1 MIKCGGRNMRG
12 LLNGI
17 LECLDMNS
25 GTGLATEDSIQSMS
39 PFQRLFYTQV
49 HEKIGIDA
57 VFFLR
62 DANGV
67 AKVPLVYFS
76 VIQKYDA
83 KQVAELHRLSWNLG
97 EAPLLFVVT
106 PDEIL
111 IYNNYQAP
119 QAVEGGDLDPTAG
132 IIETLSLID
141 GVASQRA
148 ALQKYHR
155 SLLESGE
162 YWRRSRVR
170 FDVKSR
176 VDTTL
181 MSNLRI
187 MRRTLIHQISKR
199 CDESKE
205 TITSVVHSLLSRSIF
220 IKYLEER
227 KDSNGDTVFPQG
239 FFSGFLNSA
248 KRYTDVLNSKE
259 ATYCLFNS
267 LKEKFSGDTLQV
279 TEVETEIIT
288 QKDLDE
294 LRMFILG
301 DSELESKQLALWP
314 FYSFDIIPIQ
324 LISSIYELFF
334 HLSDEDDEKGTY
346 YTPLHLVNLV
356 MDEVYSW
363 EGEYKNTSFLDPSCG
378 SGIFLVEAYRRLV
391 CRWISQ
397 NSGCK
402 ITCDQLKFLLQ
413 NSIFGVDINEEAIRV
428 ASFSL
433 SLAMCDFLDPRSI
446 WDELSFPCL
455 LENNLITS
463 DFFDEEKSF
472 NNKRY
477 DVIIGNPPWQSKIT
491 KKTKMYLKKTNCVV
505 GDKQIAQAF
514 SIKCSTLCKQ
524 KGIICLL
531 MPSKGLLF
539 NRSDKNR
546 TYRKNLFNDN
556 NVLAI
561 INLSTYRKFLF
572 DHASG
577 PAAAII
583 YTPKNEE
590 IYQPIVYCT
599 PKPIYTM
606 EDLRRFSIDPTDIC
620 RIPRDI
626 IDDDRIWKIAMWG
639 APRDLE
645 LIGKIQ
651 STFAPMTLFIE
662 ENHMTTAE
670 GFKRGN
676 RKHRCNDFKGF
687 PLVDAKSFKPYYV
700 TSDELPT
707 VDFNDFEC
715 IVKNAR
721 EIFKAPH
728 LIVKQSHKN
737 GTFLSEV
744 LDYDAVFNHSLLGIH
759 GDISKLKYLSVII
772 GSRVFS
778 YYHILTNRKW
788 LVERDELEA
797 GDIWQTPIPSP
808 NGEELATACNI
819 FDELVF
825 SPTERQKAEKFVR
838 YMYRLKEYE
847 SYQIDDV
854 IDYVYDYFKKKQRS
868 VSFKRPSTDAYKRY
882 YYAIIGVLTNTFG
895 ASTDLSGDLYFG
907 DAPLSVLVV
916 NVGPRLANELNIIAS
931 NDRLNE
937 ILLSLDNSL
946 IDNQKMVFVRRNLRV
961 YQQDKIYIVKP
972 SQRKYWTYSAACR
985 DADEIFEDISKAWR

>member
-1 MIKCGGRNMRG
+1 MRE
-12 LLNGI
+12 LLKGI
-17 LECLDMNS
+17 FECLDINS
-25 GTGLATEDSIQSMS
+25 NTGLATEDSLPEMS

-49 HEKIGIDA
+49 HEKLGIDA
-57 VFFLR
+57 VYFLR
-62 DANGV
+62 DANGI
-67 AKVPLVYFS
+67 AKIPLIYFS
-76 VIQKYDA
+76 AIQKYDA
-83 KQVAELHRLSWNLG
+83 TKVAELHRLSWNLG

-106 PDEIL
+106 PDEVL
-111 IYNNYQAP
+111 IYNNYEAP
-119 QAVEGGDLDPTAG
+119 QALEAGNLDPTAG
-132 IIETLSLID
+132 IIETLSLTD
-141 GVASQRA
+141 GLASQRL

-162 YWRRSRVR
+162 YWRQNETR
-170 FDVKSR
+170 FDIQGR

-187 MRRTLIHQISKR
+187 MRKTLISQISKR
-199 CDESKE
+199 CNESKE
-205 TITSVVHSLLSRSIF
+205 TITSIVHSLLSRSIF

-227 KDSNGDTVFPQG
+227 KDSNGATVFPQG
-239 FFSGFLNSA
+239 FYSGFLESA
-248 KRYTDVLNSKE
+248 KCYTDVLNSKD

-267 LKEKFSGDTLQV
+267 LKEKFNGDTLQV
-279 TEVETEIIT
+279 AEIETEIIT

-294 LRMFILG
+294 LRTFILG

-334 HLSDEDDEKGTY
+334 HLSDEDDEKATY

-356 MDEVYSW
+356 MDEVYPW
-363 EGEYKNTSFLDPSCG
+363 EGEYKDTSFFDPSCG

-391 CRWISQ
+391 CRWMSQ
-397 NSGCK
+397 NDVHT
-402 ITCDQLKFLLQ
+402 ITCDQLNLLLK

-446 WDELSFPCL
+446 WGKLSFPRL
-455 LENNLITS
+455 LENNLIAS
-463 DFFDEEKSF
+463 DFFDKDKSF

-477 DVIIGNPPWQSKIT
+477 DVIIGNPPWQSNIT
-491 KKTKMYLKKTNCVV
+491 GKTKEYLKKANHVI

-514 SIKCSTLCKQ
+514 SIKCSELCKQ
-524 KGIICLL
+524 NGIICLL

-539 NRSDKNR
+539 NRSEKSR
-546 TYRKNLFNDN
+546 AYRENLFSDN
-556 NVLAI
+556 NVLAM
-561 INLSTYRKFLF
+561 INLSVYRKFLF

-583 YTPKNEE
+583 YTPKKEE
-590 IYQPIVYCT
+590 ISQPIIYCT
-599 PKPIYTM
+599 PKPTYTI
-606 EDLRRFSIDPTDIC
+606 EDVRKFSIDPTDIC

-645 LIGKIQ
+645 LIAKMQ
-651 STFAPMTLFIE
+651 STFAPMVSFIE
-662 ENHMTTAE
+662 ENHMATAE

-676 RKHRCNDFKGF
+676 RKTQCHDFEGL
-687 PLVDAKSFKPYYV
+687 PLVDAKTFKPYYV
-700 TSDELPT
+700 SSSELKT
-707 VDFNDFEC
+707 VDFDDFEC

-721 EIFKAPH
+721 EIFAAPH
-728 LIVKQSHKN
+728 LIIKQSHKN

-744 LDYDAVFNHSLLGIH
+744 LDYDAVFNHSLLGVH
-759 GDISKLKYLSVII
+759 GDMNMLKYLSVLI

-797 GDIWQTPIPSP
+797 GDIWQTPIPKPSD
-808 NGEELATACNI
+808 EEISEACDI
-819 FDELVF
+819 FDELVILP
-825 SPTERQKAEKFVR
+825 SKKQKAEKFAR
-838 YMYRLKEYE
+838 HMYRLKEYE
-847 SYQIDDV
+847 NYQIDDV
-854 IDYVYDYFKKKQRS
+854 IDYVYDYFKNKQHS
-868 VSFKRPSTDAYKRY
+868 VSFEQPSIDAYKLY
-882 YYAIIGVLTNTFG
+882 YHSIKEVLTNTFG
-895 ASTDLSGDLYFG
+895 TSVGLSGDLCFG
-907 DAPLSVLVV
+907 NAPLSVLV
-916 NVGPRLANELNIIAS
+916 LNIGRQSDKGLNVITS

-937 ILLSLDNSL
+937 ILSSLDSSL
-946 IDNQKMVFVRRNLRV
+946 VDNKQMVFVRRNLRI

-985 DADEIFEDISKAWR
+985 DADEIFEDVSKAWR

>member
-1 MIKCGGRNMRG
+1 MRE
-12 LLNGI
+12 LLKGI
-17 LECLDMNS
+17 FECLDINS
-25 GTGLATEDSIQSMS
+25 NTGLAAEDSLPEMS

-49 HEKIGIDA
+49 HEKLGIDA
-57 VFFLR
+57 VYFLR
-62 DANGV
+62 DANGI
-67 AKVPLVYFS
+67 AKIPLIYFS
-76 VIQKYDA
+76 AIQKYDA
-83 KQVAELHRLSWNLG
+83 TKVAELHRLSWNLG

-106 PDEIL
+106 PDEVL
-111 IYNNYQAP
+111 IYNNYEAP
-119 QAVEGGDLDPTAG
+119 QALEAGNLDPTAG
-132 IIETLSLID
+132 IIETLSLTD
-141 GVASQRA
+141 GLASQRL

-162 YWRRSRVR
+162 YWRQNETR
-170 FDVKSR
+170 FDIQGR

-187 MRRTLIHQISKR
+187 MRKTLISQISKR
-199 CDESKE
+199 CNESKE
-205 TITSVVHSLLSRSIF
+205 TITSIVHSLLSRSIF

-227 KDSNGDTVFPQG
+227 KDSNGATVFPQG
-239 FFSGFLNSA
+239 FYSGFLESA
-248 KRYTDVLNSKE
+248 KCYTDVLNSKD

-267 LKEKFSGDTLQV
+267 LKEKFNGDTLQV
-279 TEVETEIIT
+279 AEIETEIIT

-294 LRMFILG
+294 LRTFILG

-356 MDEVYSW
+356 MDEVYPW
-363 EGEYKNTSFLDPSCG
+363 EGEYKDTSFFDPSCG

-391 CRWISQ
+391 CRWMSQ
-397 NSGCK
+397 NDVHT
-402 ITCDQLKFLLQ
+402 ITCDQLNLLLK
-413 NSIFGVDINEEAIRV
+413 NSIFGVAINEEAIRV

-446 WDELSFPCL
+446 WGKLSFPRL
-455 LENNLITS
+455 LENNLIAS
-463 DFFDEEKSF
+463 DFFDKDKSF

-477 DVIIGNPPWQSKIT
+477 DVIIGNPPWQSNIT
-491 KKTKMYLKKTNCVV
+491 GKTKEYLKKANRVI

-514 SIKCSTLCKQ
+514 SIKCSELCKQ
-524 KGIICLL
+524 NGIICLL

-539 NRSDKNR
+539 NRSEKSR
-546 TYRKNLFNDN
+546 AYRENLFSDN
-556 NVLAI
+556 NVLAM
-561 INLSTYRKFLF
+561 INLSVYRKFLF

-583 YTPKNEE
+583 YTPKKEE
-590 IYQPIVYCT
+590 ISQPIIYCT
-599 PKPIYTM
+599 PKPTYTI
-606 EDLRRFSIDPTDIC
+606 EDVRKFSIDPTDIC

-639 APRDLE
+639 APRDIE
-645 LIGKIQ
+645 LIAKMQ
-651 STFAPMTLFIE
+651 STFAPMVSFIE
-662 ENHMTTAE
+662 ENHMATAE

-676 RKHRCNDFKGF
+676 RKTQCHDFEGL
-687 PLVDAKSFKPYYV
+687 PLVDAKTFKPYYV
-700 TSDELPT
+700 SSSELKT
-707 VDFNDFEC
+707 VDFDDFEC

-721 EIFKAPH
+721 EIFAAPH
-728 LIVKQSHKN
+728 LIIKQSHKN

-744 LDYDAVFNHSLLGIH
+744 LDYDAVFNHSLLGVH
-759 GDISKLKYLSVII
+759 GDMNMLKYLSVLI

-797 GDIWQTPIPSP
+797 GDIWQTPIPKPSD
-808 NGEELATACNI
+808 EEISEACDI
-819 FDELVF
+819 FDELVILP
-825 SPTERQKAEKFVR
+825 SKKQKAEKFAR
-838 YMYRLKEYE
+838 HMYRLKEYE
-847 SYQIDDV
+847 NYQIDDV
-854 IDYVYDYFKKKQRS
+854 IDYVYDYFKNKQHS
-868 VSFKRPSTDAYKRY
+868 VSFEQPSIDAYKLY
-882 YYAIIGVLTNTFG
+882 YHSIKEVLTNTFG
-895 ASTDLSGDLYFG
+895 TSVGLSGDLCFG
-907 DAPLSVLVV
+907 NAPLSVLV
-916 NVGPRLANELNIIAS
+916 LNIGRQSDKGLNVITS

-937 ILLSLDNSL
+937 ILSSLDSSL
-946 IDNQKMVFVRRNLRV
+946 VDNKQMVFVRRNLRI

-985 DADEIFEDISKAWR
+985 DADEIFEDVSKAWR

>member
-1 MIKCGGRNMRG
+1 MRE
-12 LLNGI
+12 LLKGI
-17 LECLDMNS
+17 FECLDINS
-25 GTGLATEDSIQSMS
+25 NTGLATEDSLPEMS

-49 HEKIGIDA
+49 HEKLGIDA
-57 VFFLR
+57 VYFLR
-62 DANGV
+62 DANGI
-67 AKVPLVYFS
+67 AKIPLIYFS
-76 VIQKYDA
+76 AIQKYDA
-83 KQVAELHRLSWNLG
+83 TKVAELHRLSWNLG

-106 PDEIL
+106 PDEVL
-111 IYNNYQAP
+111 IYNNYEAP
-119 QAVEGGDLDPTAG
+119 QALEAGNLDPTAG
-132 IIETLSLID
+132 IIETLSLTD
-141 GVASQRA
+141 GLASQRL

-162 YWRRSRVR
+162 YWRQNETR
-170 FDVKSR
+170 FDIQGR

-187 MRRTLIHQISKR
+187 MRKTLISQISKR
-199 CDESKE
+199 CNESKE
-205 TITSVVHSLLSRSIF
+205 TITSIVHSLLSRSIF

-227 KDSNGDTVFPQG
+227 KDSNGATVFPQG
-239 FFSGFLNSA
+239 FYSGFLESA
-248 KRYTDVLNSKE
+248 KCYTDVLNSKD

-267 LKEKFSGDTLQV
+267 LKEKFNGDTLQV
-279 TEVETEIIT
+279 AEIETEIIT

-294 LRMFILG
+294 LRTFILG

-356 MDEVYSW
+356 MDEVYPW
-363 EGEYKNTSFLDPSCG
+363 EGEYKDTSFFDPSCG

-391 CRWISQ
+391 CRWMSQ
-397 NSGCK
+397 NDVHT
-402 ITCDQLKFLLQ
+402 ITCDQLNLLLK

-446 WDELSFPCL
+446 WGKLSFPRL
-455 LENNLITS
+455 LENNLIAS
-463 DFFDEEKSF
+463 DFFDKDKSF

-477 DVIIGNPPWQSKIT
+477 DVIIGNPPWQSNIT
-491 KKTKMYLKKTNCVV
+491 GKTKEYLKKANRVI

-514 SIKCSTLCKQ
+514 SIKCSELCKQ
-524 KGIICLL
+524 NGIICLL

-539 NRSDKNR
+539 NRSEKSR
-546 TYRKNLFNDN
+546 TYRENLFSDN
-556 NVLAI
+556 NVLAM
-561 INLSTYRKFLF
+561 INLSVYRKFLF

-583 YTPKNEE
+583 YTPKKEE
-590 IYQPIVYCT
+590 ISQPIIYCT
-599 PKPIYTM
+599 PKPTYTI
-606 EDLRRFSIDPTDIC
+606 EDVRKFSIDPTDIC

-645 LIGKIQ
+645 LIAKMQ
-651 STFAPMTLFIE
+651 STFAPMVSFIE
-662 ENHMTTAE
+662 ENHMATAE

-676 RKHRCNDFKGF
+676 RKTQCHDFEGL
-687 PLVDAKSFKPYYV
+687 PLVDAKTFKPYYV
-700 TSDELPT
+700 SSSELKT
-707 VDFNDFEC
+707 VDFDDFEC

-721 EIFKAPH
+721 EIFAAPH
-728 LIVKQSHKN
+728 LIIKQSHKN
-737 GTFLSEV
+737 GAFLSEV
-744 LDYDAVFNHSLLGIH
+744 LDYDAVFNHSLLGVH
-759 GDISKLKYLSVII
+759 GDMNMLKYLSVLI

-797 GDIWQTPIPSP
+797 GDIWQTPIPKPSD
-808 NGEELATACNI
+808 EEISEACDI
-819 FDELVF
+819 FDELVILP
-825 SPTERQKAEKFVR
+825 SKKQKAEKFAR
-838 YMYRLKEYE
+838 HMYRLKEYE
-847 SYQIDDV
+847 NYQIDDV
-854 IDYVYDYFKKKQRS
+854 IDYVYDYFKNKQHS
-868 VSFKRPSTDAYKRY
+868 VSFEQPSIDAYKLY
-882 YYAIIGVLTNTFG
+882 YHSIKEVLTNTFG
-895 ASTDLSGDLYFG
+895 TSVGLSGDLCFG
-907 DAPLSVLVV
+907 NASLSVLV
-916 NVGPRLANELNIIAS
+916 LNIGRQSDKGLNVITS

-937 ILLSLDNSL
+937 ILSSLDSSL
-946 IDNQKMVFVRRNLRV
+946 VDNKQMVFVRRNLRI

-985 DADEIFEDISKAWR
+985 DADEIFEDVSKAWR

>member
-1 MIKCGGRNMRG
+1 MRE
-12 LLNGI
+12 LLKGI
-17 LECLDMNS
+17 FECLDINS
-25 GTGLATEDSIQSMS
+25 NTGLATEDSLPEMS

-49 HEKIGIDA
+49 HEKLGIDA
-57 VFFLR
+57 VYFLR
-62 DANGV
+62 DANGI
-67 AKVPLVYFS
+67 AKIPLIYFS
-76 VIQKYDA
+76 AIQKYDA
-83 KQVAELHRLSWNLG
+83 TKVAELHRLSWNLG

-106 PDEIL
+106 PDEVL
-111 IYNNYQAP
+111 IYNNYEAP
-119 QAVEGGDLDPTAG
+119 QALEAGNLDPTAG
-132 IIETLSLID
+132 IIETLSLTD
-141 GVASQRA
+141 GLASQRL

-155 SLLESGE
+155 SVLESGE
-162 YWRRSRVR
+162 YWRQNETR
-170 FDVKSR
+170 FDIQGR

-187 MRRTLIHQISKR
+187 MRKTLISQISKR
-199 CDESKE
+199 CNESKE
-205 TITSVVHSLLSRSIF
+205 TITSIVHSLLSRSIF

-227 KDSNGDTVFPQG
+227 KDSNGATVFPQG
-239 FFSGFLNSA
+239 FYSGFLESA
-248 KRYTDVLNSKE
+248 KCYTDVLNSKD

-267 LKEKFSGDTLQV
+267 LKEKFNGDTLQV
-279 TEVETEIIT
+279 AEIETKIIT

-294 LRMFILG
+294 LRTFILG

-356 MDEVYSW
+356 MDEVYPW
-363 EGEYKNTSFLDPSCG
+363 EGEYKDTSFFDPSCG

-391 CRWISQ
+391 CRWMSQ
-397 NSGCK
+397 NDVHT
-402 ITCDQLKFLLQ
+402 ITCDQLNLLLK

-446 WDELSFPCL
+446 WGKLSFPRL
-455 LENNLITS
+455 LENNLIAS
-463 DFFDEEKSF
+463 DFFDKDKSF

-477 DVIIGNPPWQSKIT
+477 DVIIGNPPWQSNIT
-491 KKTKMYLKKTNCVV
+491 GKTKEYLKKANRVI

-514 SIKCSTLCKQ
+514 SIKCSELCKQ
-524 KGIICLL
+524 NGIICLL

-539 NRSDKNR
+539 NRSEKSR
-546 TYRKNLFNDN
+546 AYRENLFSDN
-556 NVLAI
+556 NVLAM
-561 INLSTYRKFLF
+561 INLSVYRKFLF

-583 YTPKNEE
+583 YTPKKEE
-590 IYQPIVYCT
+590 ISQPIIYCT
-599 PKPIYTM
+599 PKPTYTI
-606 EDLRRFSIDPTDIC
+606 EDVRKFSIDPTDIC

-645 LIGKIQ
+645 LIAKMQ
-651 STFAPMTLFIE
+651 STFAPMVSFIE
-662 ENHMTTAE
+662 ENHMATAE

-676 RKHRCNDFKGF
+676 RKTQCHDFEGL
-687 PLVDAKSFKPYYV
+687 PLVDAKTFKPYYV
-700 TSDELPT
+700 SSSELKT
-707 VDFNDFEC
+707 VDFDDFEC

-721 EIFKAPH
+721 EIFAAPH
-728 LIVKQSHKN
+728 LIIKQSHKN

-744 LDYDAVFNHSLLGIH
+744 LDYDAVFNHSLLGVH
-759 GDISKLKYLSVII
+759 GDMNMLKYLSVLI

-797 GDIWQTPIPSP
+797 GDIWQTPIPKPSD
-808 NGEELATACNI
+808 EEISEACDI
-819 FDELVF
+819 FDELVILP
-825 SPTERQKAEKFVR
+825 SKKQKAEKFAR
-838 YMYRLKEYE
+838 HMYRLKEYE
-847 SYQIDDV
+847 NYQIDDV
-854 IDYVYDYFKKKQRS
+854 IDYVYDYFKNKQHS
-868 VSFKRPSTDAYKRY
+868 VSFEQPSIDAYKLY
-882 YYAIIGVLTNTFG
+882 YHSIKEVLTNTFG
-895 ASTDLSGDLYFG
+895 TSVGLSGDLCFG
-907 DAPLSVLVV
+907 NAPLSVLV
-916 NVGPRLANELNIIAS
+916 LNIGRQSDKGLNVITS

-937 ILLSLDNSL
+937 ILSSLDSSL
-946 IDNQKMVFVRRNLRV
+946 VDNKQMVFVRRNLRI
-961 YQQDKIYIVKP
+961 YQQDKICIVKP

-985 DADEIFEDISKAWR
+985 DADEIFEDVSKAWR

>member
-1 MIKCGGRNMRG
+1 MRE
-12 LLNGI
+12 LLKGI
-17 LECLDMNS
+17 FECLDINS
-25 GTGLATEDSIQSMS
+25 NTGLATEDSLPEMS

-49 HEKIGIDA
+49 HEKLGIDA
-57 VFFLR
+57 VYFLR
-62 DANGV
+62 DANGI
-67 AKVPLVYFS
+67 AKIPLIYFS
-76 VIQKYDA
+76 AIQKYDA
-83 KQVAELHRLSWNLG
+83 TKVAELHRLSWNLG

-106 PDEIL
+106 PDEVL
-111 IYNNYQAP
+111 IYNNYEAP
-119 QAVEGGDLDPTAG
+119 QALEAGNLDPTAG
-132 IIETLSLID
+132 IIETLSLTD
-141 GVASQRA
+141 GLASQRL
-148 ALQKYHR
+148 ALQNYHR

-162 YWRRSRVR
+162 YWRQNETR
-170 FDVKSR
+170 FDIQGR

-187 MRRTLIHQISKR
+187 MRKTLISQISKR
-199 CDESKE
+199 CNESKE
-205 TITSVVHSLLSRSIF
+205 TITSIVHSLLSRSIF

-227 KDSNGDTVFPQG
+227 KDSNGATVFPQG
-239 FFSGFLNSA
+239 FYSGFLESA
-248 KRYTDVLNSKE
+248 KCYTDVLNSKD

-267 LKEKFSGDTLQV
+267 LKEKFNGDTLQV
-279 TEVETEIIT
+279 AEIETEIIT

-294 LRMFILG
+294 LRTFILG

-356 MDEVYSW
+356 MDEVYPW
-363 EGEYKNTSFLDPSCG
+363 EGEYKDTSFFDPSCG

-391 CRWISQ
+391 CRWMSQ
-397 NSGCK
+397 NDVHT
-402 ITCDQLKFLLQ
+402 ITCDQLNLLLK

-446 WDELSFPCL
+446 WGKLSFPRL
-455 LENNLITS
+455 LENNLIAS
-463 DFFDEEKSF
+463 DFFDKDKSF

-477 DVIIGNPPWQSKIT
+477 DVIIGNPPWQSNIT
-491 KKTKMYLKKTNCVV
+491 GKTKEYLKKANRVI

-514 SIKCSTLCKQ
+514 SIKCSELCKQ
-524 KGIICLL
+524 NGIICLL

-539 NRSDKNR
+539 NRSEKSR
-546 TYRKNLFNDN
+546 AYRENLFSDN
-556 NVLAI
+556 NVLAM
-561 INLSTYRKFLF
+561 INLSVYRKFLF

-583 YTPKNEE
+583 YTPKKEE
-590 IYQPIVYCT
+590 ISQPIIYCT
-599 PKPIYTM
+599 PKPTYTI
-606 EDLRRFSIDPTDIC
+606 EDVRKFSIDPTDIC

-645 LIGKIQ
+645 LIAKMQ
-651 STFAPMTLFIE
+651 STFAPMVSFIE
-662 ENHMTTAE
+662 ENHMATAE

-676 RKHRCNDFKGF
+676 RKTQCHDFEGL
-687 PLVDAKSFKPYYV
+687 PLVDAKTFKPYYV
-700 TSDELPT
+700 SSSELKT
-707 VDFNDFEC
+707 VDFDDFEC

-721 EIFKAPH
+721 EIFAAPH
-728 LIVKQSHKN
+728 LIIKQSHKN

-744 LDYDAVFNHSLLGIH
+744 LDYDAVFNHSLLGVH
-759 GDISKLKYLSVII
+759 GDMNMLKYLSVLI

-797 GDIWQTPIPSP
+797 GDIWQTPIPKPSD
-808 NGEELATACNI
+808 EEISEACDI
-819 FDELVF
+819 FDELVILP
-825 SPTERQKAEKFVR
+825 SKKQKAEKFAR
-838 YMYRLKEYE
+838 HMYRLKEYE
-847 SYQIDDV
+847 NYQIDDV
-854 IDYVYDYFKKKQRS
+854 IDYVYDYFKNKQHS
-868 VSFKRPSTDAYKRY
+868 VSFEQPSIDAYKLY
-882 YYAIIGVLTNTFG
+882 YHSIKEVLTNTFG
-895 ASTDLSGDLYFG
+895 TSVGLSGDLCFG
-907 DAPLSVLVV
+907 NAPLSVLV
-916 NVGPRLANELNIIAS
+916 LNIGRQSDKGLNVITS

-937 ILLSLDNSL
+937 ILSSLDSSL
-946 IDNQKMVFVRRNLRV
+946 VDNKQMVFVRRNLRI

-985 DADEIFEDISKAWR
+985 DADEIFEDVSKAWR

>member
-1 MIKCGGRNMRG
+1 MSEW
-12 LLNGI
+12 LNGI
-17 LECLDMNS
+17 FECLDINS
-25 GTGLATEDSIQSMS
+25 STGLATEDSLQSMS

-62 DANGV
+62 DANGI
-67 AKVPLVYFS
+67 AKVPLIYFS

-106 PDEIL
+106 PDEVL
-111 IYNNYQAP
+111 IYNNYEAP
-119 QAVEGGDLDPTAG
+119 QALEAGNLDPTAG
-132 IIETLSLID
+132 IIETLSLTD
-141 GVASQRA
+141 GLASQRL

-162 YWRRSRVR
+162 YWRQNETR
-170 FDVKSR
+170 FDIQGR

-187 MRRTLIHQISKR
+187 MRKTLIIQISKR
-199 CDESKE
+199 CNESKE
-205 TITSVVHSLLSRSIF
+205 TITSIVHSLLSRSIF

-227 KDSNGDTVFPQG
+227 KDSNGATVFPQG
-239 FFSGFLNSA
+239 FYSGFLESA
-248 KRYTDVLNSKE
+248 KCYTDVLNSKD

-267 LKEKFSGDTLQV
+267 LKEKFNGDTLQV
-279 TEVETEIIT
+279 AEIETEIIT

-294 LRMFILG
+294 LRTFILG

-356 MDEVYSW
+356 MDEVYPW
-363 EGEYKNTSFLDPSCG
+363 EGEYKDTSFFDPSCG

-391 CRWISQ
+391 CRWMSQ
-397 NSGCK
+397 NDVHT
-402 ITCDQLKFLLQ
+402 ITCDQLNLLLK

-446 WDELSFPCL
+446 WGKLSFPRL
-455 LENNLITS
+455 LENNLIAS
-463 DFFDEEKSF
+463 DFFDKDKSF

-477 DVIIGNPPWQSKIT
+477 DVIIGNPPWQSNIT
-491 KKTKMYLKKTNCVV
+491 GKTKEYLKKANRVI

-514 SIKCSTLCKQ
+514 SIKCSELCKQ
-524 KGIICLL
+524 NGIICLL

-539 NRSDKNR
+539 NRSEKSR
-546 TYRKNLFNDN
+546 AYRENLFFDN
-556 NVLAI
+556 NVLAM
-561 INLSTYRKFLF
+561 INLSVYRKFLF

-583 YTPKNEE
+583 YTPKKEE
-590 IYQPIVYCT
+590 VSQPIIYCT
-599 PKPIYTM
+599 PKPTYTI
-606 EDLRRFSIDPTDIC
+606 EDVRKFSIDPTDIC

-645 LIGKIQ
+645 LIAKMQ
-651 STFAPMTLFIE
+651 STFAPMVSFIE
-662 ENHMTTAE
+662 ENHMATAE

-676 RKHRCNDFKGF
+676 RKTQCHDFEGL
-687 PLVDAKSFKPYYV
+687 PLVDAKTFKPYYV
-700 TSDELPT
+700 SSSELKT
-707 VDFNDFEC
+707 VDFDDFEC

-721 EIFKAPH
+721 EIFAAPH
-728 LIVKQSHKN
+728 LIIKQSHKN

-744 LDYDAVFNHSLLGIH
+744 LDYDAVFNHSLLGVH
-759 GDISKLKYLSVII
+759 GDMNMLKYLSVLI

-797 GDIWQTPIPSP
+797 GDIWQTPIPKPSD
-808 NGEELATACNI
+808 EEISEACDI
-819 FDELVF
+819 FDELVILP
-825 SPTERQKAEKFVR
+825 SKKQKAEKFAR
-838 YMYRLKEYE
+838 HMYRLKEYE
-847 SYQIDDV
+847 NYQIDDV
-854 IDYVYDYFKKKQRS
+854 IDYVYDYFKNKQHS
-868 VSFKRPSTDAYKRY
+868 VSFEQPSIDAYKLY
-882 YYAIIGVLTNTFG
+882 YHSIKEVLTNTFG
-895 ASTDLSGDLYFG
+895 TSVGLSGDLCFG
-907 DAPLSVLVV
+907 NAPLSVLV
-916 NVGPRLANELNIIAS
+916 LNIGRQSDKGLNVITS

-937 ILLSLDNSL
+937 ILSSLDSSL
-946 IDNQKMVFVRRNLRV
+946 VDNKQMVFVRRNLRI

-985 DADEIFEDISKAWR
+985 DADEIFEDVSKAWR